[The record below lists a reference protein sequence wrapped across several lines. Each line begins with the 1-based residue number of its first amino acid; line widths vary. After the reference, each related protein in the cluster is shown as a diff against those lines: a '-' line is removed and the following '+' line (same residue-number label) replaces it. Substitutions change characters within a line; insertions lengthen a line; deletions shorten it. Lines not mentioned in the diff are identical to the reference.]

1 MKLMSALRVPCHSR
15 AASPA
20 GAEPVD
26 QATLD
31 RTMVVTELVVA
42 GLCAARVGTDLQHG
56 PLTLEGDLALALLII
71 VALALLDA
79 IGHDRAR
86 IG

>member
-20 GAEPVD
+20 GAERVD

-31 RTMVVTELVVA
+31 RTMVLTELVVV
-42 GLCAARVGTDLQHG
+42 GLCAARGGTDLRHG
-56 PLTLEGDLALALLII
+56 PLTLEGDLALALLVV
-71 VALALLDA
+71 VAIALLGA
-79 IGHDRAR
+79 LGLDRVR
-86 IG
+86 HE